1 MSNAVHSVPTPVN
14 EPVLGYVPASPE
26 REQLQAELKRQAD
39 EVVEIPLVIGGREI
53 RTGRTQD
60 VVMPHEHGTVI
71 ATCHLAGPKEIDMA
85 VDAALDAHRDWSTM
99 PWDRRMAIFL
109 KAADMLAGPWRMR
122 MNAATM
128 RNQSKTCH
136 QAEIDAACELIDFF
150 RFNAMYAE
158 RIYSEEQPPVS
169 PPGVWNQMEFRP
181 LEGFVY
187 AVTPFNFTSIA
198 VNLPAAPAMM
208 GNVAIWKPSPSSLLS
223 NYVGMQLLQQAGLP
237 DGVINFV
244 PGDAVEITDRLT
256 GHPAFAGLHYTGSTA
271 VFRKLWHRMGAQLET
286 YRNYPR
292 IVGET
297 GGKDFIVAHPS
308 AEPLAVR
315 AALVRGAYEF
325 QGQKCSA
332 ASRAYLPKS
341 LWNAIRDELV
351 GKIDDISMG
360 DPAHFAN
367 FMGAVIHEQAFER
380 CKGYIERAQAS
391 PDAEV
396 IAGGRCDGST
406 GWFVRPTLIHASTP
420 DYESMRE
427 EIFGP
432 ILTVF
437 VYEDEDWAETL
448 DLVDETSPYGLT
460 GAVFATER
468 AAIDQARDRLRY
480 AAGNF
485 YVNDKPTGAVVGQ
498 QPFGGARAS
507 GTNDKAGSSLNL
519 IRWTSPRTIKET
531 MVPPTT
537 YRYPFMADG

>member
-1 MSNAVHSVPTPVN
+1 MPTPVN
-14 EPVLGYVPASPE
+14 EPVLGYVPSSPE
-26 REQLQAELKRQAD
+26 RDQLQAELQRQAG

-169 PPGVWNQMEFRP
+169 PAGVWNQMEFRP

-208 GNVAIWKPSPSSLLS
+208 GNVAIWKPSPSALLS

-237 DGVINFV
+237 DGVINFI
-244 PGDAVEITDRLT
+244 PGDAIEITDRLT

-271 VFRKLWHRMGAQLET
+271 VFRGLWHRMGEQLET

-351 GKIDDISMG
+351 AKIDGISVG
-360 DPAHFAN
+360 DPADFTN
-367 FMGAVIHEQAFER
+367 FMGAVIHEQAYER
-380 CKGYIERAQAS
+380 CAGYIERAKAS

-396 IAGGRCDGST
+396 LAGGECDGST
-406 GWFVRPTLIHASTP
+406 GWFVRPTLIHASKA

-437 VYEDEDWAETL
+437 VYEDEDWAEAL
-448 DLVDETSPYGLT
+448 DLVDETSPYALT
-460 GAVFATER
+460 GAVFATDR
-468 AAIDQARDRLRY
+468 AAVDQARDRLRY

-531 MVPPTT
+531 MVPPIT
-537 YRYPFMADG
+537 YRYGFMAED